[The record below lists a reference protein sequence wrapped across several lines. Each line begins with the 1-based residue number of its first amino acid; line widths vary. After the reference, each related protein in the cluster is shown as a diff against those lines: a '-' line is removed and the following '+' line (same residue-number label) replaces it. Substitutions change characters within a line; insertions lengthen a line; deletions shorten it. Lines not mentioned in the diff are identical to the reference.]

1 MAILV
6 AVVAVVMAVA
16 VADFLVSLVYYVR
29 RPPLTIGSS
38 QPRQSVFC
46 FVTSPSQHLH
56 RHHHCSK
63 ILAFHRRIVK
73 VWIPDVVRSS
83 ARHNFQSRRLPCR
96 CDRVRDPLFLCV
108 FQCYLSGQNFKRA
121 RLASP
126 QRQPGE
132 DIAHIHTQRT
142 KKH

>member
-6 AVVAVVMAVA
+6 AVVAVVMAVAVVA

-63 ILAFHRRIVK
+63 ILAFHRRIEK
-73 VWIPDVVRSS
+73 V
-83 ARHNFQSRRLPCR
+83 
-96 CDRVRDPLFLCV
+96 
-108 FQCYLSGQNFKRA
+108 
-121 RLASP
+121 
-126 QRQPGE
+126 
-132 DIAHIHTQRT
+132 
-142 KKH
+142 